1 MSYPFLIW
9 WRPLRKPVLAA
20 ICAMHLGI
28 ALLMGMLLF
37 GAIMIILNLAAF
49 WPYEKS
55 RLSPARATTGTAWLP
70 AVK

>member
-1 MSYPFLIW
+1 M
-9 WRPLRKPVLAA
+9 

-28 ALLMGMLLF
+28 ALLMGMVLF

-49 WPYEKS
+49 WPYERS
-55 RLSPARATTGTAWLP
+55 AFSPVTAVTARKGWLP